1 MEGLKLRWSKD
12 YRGQSATCV
21 NLDVHP
27 EVAGITEGL
36 TAVLTL
42 VRLHPHVS
50 HEVHVE
56 LSDCDEC
63 PGTHAAFIL
72 LLTHVTMTFPPDGD
86 PVRVSVRAPPAVI
99 AVCLSRVGVAGPRGG
114 GGGAR
119 GAVRQFLFL
128 VALLLLLR
136 LRLLLWLLLL
146 NVVLL
151 WWAVAVRRL
160 VVAVVA
166 VDAAYM
172 RLEIRERG
180 ALFAALT

>member
-1 MEGLKLRWSKD
+1 M
-12 YRGQSATCV
+12 
-21 NLDVHP
+21 NLQVHP

-42 VRLHPHVS
+42 VRLHPHVP
-50 HEVHVE
+50 HEVHIE

-72 LLTHVTMTFPPDGD
+72 LLTHVTMTLPPPGD
-86 PVRVSVRAPPAVI
+86 PVRVSIRALAAVI
-99 AVCLSRVGVAGPRGG
+99 TVCLSHMGMARPRGR
-114 GGGAR
+114 GGAR

-128 VALLLLLR
+128 VALLLLW

-146 NVVLL
+146 NMVLL

-166 VDAAYM
+166 VDATNM

-180 ALFAALT
+180 ALFATLT

>member
-1 MEGLKLRWSKD
+1 MKLRWGKD
-12 YRGQSATCV
+12 YGRQSATCV

-42 VRLHPHVS
+42 VRLHPHVP

-72 LLTHVTMTFPPDGD
+72 LLTHVTVTFPPDGD
-86 PVRVSVRAPPAVI
+86 PVSVFVRAPPAVI

-128 VALLLLLR
+128 VALLLLLLLR
-136 LRLLLWLLLL
+136 LRLLLRLLLL

-180 ALFAALT
+180 ALFATLT